1 MFAQMLVKGGRP
13 RRVKYE
19 QQCRLQGGDVASGSG
34 NLGDMDREHV
44 I

>member
-1 MFAQMLVKGGRP
+1 MFAQRLVKGGRP

-19 QQCRLQGGDVASGSG
+19 QQCRLLGGDVASGSG
-34 NLGDMDREHV
+34 NLGDTDRDHA